1 MILLSATGMWLN
13 IKDRVCM
20 CPLISISAPS
30 ISIGEIAM
38 GYASGHY
45 NRETAIGIAVAR
57 ATAMTLAD
65 RNGCMAALGV
75 SVSKAKLMIE
85 KVLSNA
91 NVSEG
96 LWIAAVNSVNAVTV
110 SGHEYLIDAIV
121 ALAATPTDKVFA
133 AKLRVTCAFHS
144 PLMETQEA
152 TFRSSMKNSA
162 LVNGTGSSPS
172 SPTTARVMSS
182 VDGNWLQRD
191 LDADYCW
198 DNIRRPVLFGA
209 GINRIVNH
217 CKLSNQKVIFLEIA
231 PHPVLRSYIEEEGG
245 GMPTISLVTRPNP
258 KVSVKATGNHQQFL
272 EGLGSLIGAGYKG
285 VDFDRFYATP
295 HGHQGYVKINF
306 PLYPYNKT
314 ICWSESGAARS
325 IRLQQPTKPLS
336 GSHFR
341 LSVDTHPELAAHHI
355 FNTPLFPAS
364 G

>member
-1 MILLSATGMWLN
+1 
-13 IKDRVCM
+13 
-20 CPLISISAPS
+20 
-30 ISIGEIAM
+30 M

-45 NRETAIGIAVAR
+45 NQETAIGIAVAR
-57 ATAMTLAD
+57 AAAMTLAD
-65 RNGCMAALGV
+65 GNGCMAALGV
-75 SVSKAKLMIE
+75 GVSKAKLMVE
-85 KVLSNA
+85 KVLSSA

-121 ALAATPTDKVFA
+121 ALAATPATKVFA

-144 PLMETQEA
+144 PLMEAQEA
-152 TFRSSMKNSA
+152 TFRSSMKSA
-162 LVNGTGSSPS
+162 LANRTGFP
-172 SPTTARVMSS
+172 TARVMSS

-191 LDADYCW
+191 LDTDYCW

-217 CKLSNQKVIFLEIA
+217 CKVSNHKAIFLEIA
-231 PHPVLRSYIEEEGG
+231 PHPVLRSYIEEGG
-245 GMPTISLVTRPNP
+245 GMPITLGTRPNP
-258 KVSVKATGNHQQFL
+258 KVSVQETGNHRQFL
-272 EGLGSLIGAGYKG
+272 EGLGGLIGAGYKG

-295 HGHQGYVKINF
+295 HGRQGYVKTNF
-306 PLYPYNKT
+306 PSYPYKKT
-314 ICWSESGAARS
+314 ICWNESGAARS
-325 IRLQQPTKPLS
+325 RRLQQTTNPIS

-341 LSVDTHPELAAHHI
+341 LSVDTHPELAGHQI